1 MDHKKILKDAAWLDT
16 LYLRFH
22 NHHIE
27 LSIEL
32 DNIIRRRDNKTG
44 FDKSRPL
51 EIYKEAQTMMHIF
64 RDAPSATSWNE
75 AYWLYNSLAEK
86 AKDANELVNG
96 EYYA

>member
-22 NHHIE
+22 NHHLN

-32 DNIIRRRDNKTG
+32 DRIALSYRGDNPY
-44 FDKSRPL
+44 DKSRPL

-86 AKDANELVNG
+86 AKDTNKLING
-96 EYYA
+96 R